1 MTDPNQRINVRQVK
15 TNTARV
21 KQSLDTMRPQM
32 FENYAAAVTR
42 LYEMEVKARQVLES
56 AGVQTVLYVSYLD
69 FARQLYR
76 LSRDRGISGEAFAL
90 AASIL
95 LEKWIARGLNPKVLA
110 AIRCEVFNIAEPKK

>member
-1 MTDPNQRINVRQVK
+1 
-15 TNTARV
+15 
-21 KQSLDTMRPQM
+21 M

-69 FARQLYR
+69 FARQLHR

-95 LEKWIARGLNPKVLA
+95 FEK
-110 AIRCEVFNIAEPKK
+110 